1 MEKVNFL
8 ENTLLNVN
16 QAYLTVKKTKNFFT
30 VITMSWDKFSNPW
43 TLLRIFPLTLWKRMK
58 MLRHR
63 YDSEAG
69 ELGGLYETVGIFVV
83 RRSPEEEFF
92 NNEFYK
98 ESQKFFI
105 PITTRKFQTLSRGL
119 FLTAIELWFKVEKLR
134 ARCQMFFFFLPSLTN
149 TSEDI
154 NKYLNNVSISSINTT
169 QQQFNAWAK
178 TPFDL
183 LKLDT
188 YGLKKNTMNH
198 AVIKYLKHVN
208 DTSNSNIVCNADGLL
223 SRKEVIDPVAWVGEH
238 KQRLPP
244 QKFKVSYWFLL

>member
-16 QAYLTVKKTKNFFT
+16 QAYLTVKKTKNVFT
-30 VITMSWDKFSNPW
+30 VVTMSWDKFSNPW
-43 TLLRIFPLTLWKRMK
+43 TLLRIFPLTHWKRMK
-58 MLRHR
+58 MLRPR

-69 ELGGLYETVGIFVV
+69 EFDGLYEAVGIFVV
-83 RRSPEEEFF
+83 RRSSEEEFF

-119 FLTAIELWFKVEKLR
+119 FLTAIELWFKVEKWR
-134 ARCQMFFFFLPSLTN
+134 VRCQFLFFCLPSLTEL
-149 TSEDI
+149 SEDI
-154 NKYLNNVSISSINTT
+154 NKYLNNVSISSINIT

-188 YGLKKNTMNH
+188 YGLKKNSMNH

-223 SRKEVIDPVAWVGEH
+223 SRKEVNDLVAWVREH

-244 QKFKVSYWFLL
+244 EKFKVSYWFLL